1 MSSDEQNNIYFNI
14 TTKAGDRS
22 IFQFDENRVQPV
34 LNDPSEYELA
44 VVRFTVPVDSIPVQ
58 NWKNDKYKIGIEYNG
73 TLIEKFV
80 QFLPY
85 ATDGKP
91 FYPNTIGQI
100 WSYQQW
106 VDNMNATLKEIHD
119 ELITARI
126 EFPPTKEILWTIEPK
141 TGIMSLYCQNSY
153 KDPLIKVYFNWVLN
167 TQTIFQS
174 FQESQDK
181 YRIIIKD
188 LINNQ
193 TTYGGGGV
201 IMSQQYTTTSLISD
215 LDKLV
220 FETNSIPV
228 NPELLGTSTNETRQ
242 VITDFDCAGF
252 SRDRTDIQYFPLGP
266 VRYHQLNS
274 SYPLH
279 RIDLV
284 VQWEDT
290 SGRLFPIYLEYN
302 NQMTIK
308 IHFRQKDGNIL
319 INTINYD
326 DEERR

>member
-106 VDNMNATLKEIHD
+106 CA
-119 ELITARI
+119 
-126 EFPPTKEILWTIEPK
+126 
-141 TGIMSLYCQNSY
+141 NS
-153 KDPLIKVYFNWVLN
+153 
-167 TQTIFQS
+167 
-174 FQESQDK
+174 
-181 YRIIIKD
+181 
-188 LINNQ
+188 
-193 TTYGGGGV
+193 
-201 IMSQQYTTTSLISD
+201 
-215 LDKLV
+215 
-220 FETNSIPV
+220 
-228 NPELLGTSTNETRQ
+228 
-242 VITDFDCAGF
+242 
-252 SRDRTDIQYFPLGP
+252 
-266 VRYHQLNS
+266 
-274 SYPLH
+274 
-279 RIDLV
+279 
-284 VQWEDT
+284 
-290 SGRLFPIYLEYN
+290 
-302 NQMTIK
+302 
-308 IHFRQKDGNIL
+308 
-319 INTINYD
+319 TINA
-326 DEERR
+326 